1 MIVIDENS
9 SFNSNYETFIALGNF
24 DGLHLGHMSLVHK
37 AINLAKE
44 HEVKSMVYTF
54 RNHPLTVINKDIS
67 PKLLMDNET
76 KVEILKQSGVDLISM
91 VQFDRKLME
100 MCPESFMHYLKTTY
114 NMRGVV
120 VGFNYRF
127 GYKNSGDVDFLKIL
141 GKKYNY
147 QVYVMDAL
155 KYEDEVISSSSIRR
169 YLQQGEVAHAN
180 KLLSRPFGIRGLVIS
195 GRKIG
200 RTLGFPTANMQIDDN
215 LIYPKIGVYYT
226 NVNIDNQIF
235 RGITNIGYNPTV
247 NGTSLSLETCILD
260 FDSDIYGKTIT
271 VYFIDRI
278 RDELKFNSKEELIK
292 QMEKDKAYALDK
304 KIELNIKK

>member
-100 MCPESFMHYLKTTY
+100 MSPERFMHYLKTTY

-127 GYKNSGDVDFLKIL
+127 GYKNSGDVDLLKVL
-141 GKKYNY
+141 GRKYNY

-180 KLLSRPFGIRGLVIS
+180 KLLSRPFGIRGLVIP

-215 LIYPKIGVYYT
+215 LIYPKTGVYYT
-226 NVNIDNQIF
+226 NVNIHNQIF

-247 NGTSLSLETCILD
+247 NGTSLSFETCILD

-278 RDELKFNSKEELIK
+278 RDELKFSSKEELIK

>member
-127 GYKNSGDVDFLKIL
+127 GYKNSGDVDFLKVL
-141 GKKYNY
+141 GRKYNY

-278 RDELKFNSKEELIK
+278 RDELKFNSKKELIK